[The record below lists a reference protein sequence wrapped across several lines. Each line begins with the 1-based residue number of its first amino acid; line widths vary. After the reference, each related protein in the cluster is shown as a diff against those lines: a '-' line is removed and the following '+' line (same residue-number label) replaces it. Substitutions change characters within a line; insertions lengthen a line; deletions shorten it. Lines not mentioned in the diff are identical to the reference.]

1 MGSFL
6 KHSVSSTQLQSTSHK
21 MKTILAI
28 LAISTAVMG
37 APAPQDFPDA
47 SEVELVPVVNN
58 EGVDYDGEEPVV
70 IVVRPSSFLPN
81 IPGGFG
87 GFPGFGELP
96 RLPASFGG
104 FGDVAELPTINLSDI
119 FGPTNEQPLLPANNG
134 CGLICKVFKTLEG
147 QLGVMQGQIDGLKTE
162 LHNKEVADGTYDNHT
177 TTFDEKVLAD
187 GSILRTN
194 KTTIHDSDENG
205 NGFFFQSSIHH
216 VLQENDKETQKEG
229 DIAEEAV
236 TEKEENVEV
245 VTEEV
250 VIGEASL
257 DSEAIAEGG
266 DLSEIDLA
274 DPSENE
280 IDQKFPT
287 LDVTD
292 IDEGLLE

>member
-1 MGSFL
+1 MG
-6 KHSVSSTQLQSTSHK
+6 
-21 MKTILAI
+21 
-28 LAISTAVMG
+28 
-37 APAPQDFPDA
+37 
-47 SEVELVPVVNN
+47 
-58 EGVDYDGEEPVV
+58 EPVV

-81 IPGGFG
+81 IPG
-87 GFPGFGELP
+87 
-96 RLPASFGG
+96 SFGG

-134 CGLICKVFKTLEG
+134 CGLICKVSKTLEG

-194 KTTIHDSDENG
+194 KTTIHDTDENG

-216 VLQENDKETQKEG
+216 VLQENDEETQKEG

-257 DSEAIAEGG
+257 DSEAIAQGG
-266 DLSEIDLA
+266 DLSEMDLA

>member
-1 MGSFL
+1 ME
-6 KHSVSSTQLQSTSHK
+6 
-21 MKTILAI
+21 TILAI
-28 LAISTAVMG
+28 LSICTALRG

-58 EGVDYDGEEPVV
+58 EGVDYDGEEPLV

-87 GFPGFGELP
+87 
-96 RLPASFGG
+96 
-104 FGDVAELPTINLSDI
+104 DVDEVPIINFSDI
-119 FGPTNEQPLLPANNG
+119 FGPTNEQPLLPPNNG

-147 QLGVMQGQIDGLKTE
+147 QLGVMQGQLDGLKTE

-194 KTTIHDSDENG
+194 KATIHDTDENG

-216 VLQENDKETQKEG
+216 VLQENDEETQKEG

-236 TEKEENVEV
+236 TEKEGNVEV

-257 DSEAIAEGG
+257 DSEAVAEGG

>member
-1 MGSFL
+1 MP
-6 KHSVSSTQLQSTSHK
+6 SVMIAQLLTTSHK
-21 MKTILAI
+21 MRTILAI
-28 LAISTAVMG
+28 LTTSAAVLG
-37 APAPQDFPDA
+37 APRPQDIPDL

-87 GFPGFGELP
+87 GFGGFPGFGELP

-104 FGDVAELPTINLSDI
+104 FGDVAEVPTISLSDI
-119 FGPTNEQPLLPANNG
+119 FGSTNEQPLLPGKNG

-147 QLGVMQGQIDGLKTE
+147 QLGVMQGEIDGLKTQ
-162 LHNKEVADGTYDNHT
+162 LHNKEVVEGTYDNHT
-177 TTFDEKVLAD
+177 TTFDEKVLPD

-194 KTTIHDSDENG
+194 KTTIHDTDENG

-216 VLQENDKETQKEG
+216 VLQESD
-229 DIAEEAV
+229 EESKQEEEIIEVV
-236 TEKEENVEV
+236 TEKAETEEV

-257 DSEAIAEGG
+257 DSEADQEVV
-266 DLSEIDLA
+266 DLSEIAIA

-280 IDQKFPT
+280 IDQKYPT

-292 IDEGLLE
+292 IDDGLLE

>member
-1 MGSFL
+1 MG
-6 KHSVSSTQLQSTSHK
+6 QSTSHK
-21 MKTILAI
+21 METILAI
-28 LAISTAVMG
+28 LSICTAVRG

-58 EGVDYDGEEPVV
+58 EGVDYDGEEPLV

-87 GFPGFGELP
+87 GFGELP

-104 FGDVAELPTINLSDI
+104 FGDVAELPTINLSDV

-194 KTTIHDSDENG
+194 KTTIHD
-205 NGFFFQSSIHH
+205 
-216 VLQENDKETQKEG
+216 KETQKEG

-236 TEKEENVEV
+236 TEKEENLEV

-250 VIGEASL
+250 VIGEATL